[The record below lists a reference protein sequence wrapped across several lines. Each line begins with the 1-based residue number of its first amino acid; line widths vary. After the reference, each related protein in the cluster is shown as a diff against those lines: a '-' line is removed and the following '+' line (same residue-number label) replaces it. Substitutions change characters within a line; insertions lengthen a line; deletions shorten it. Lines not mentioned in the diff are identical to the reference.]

1 MKQYLDIVR
10 DVIDNGLWKENRTG
24 IKTLAL
30 PGVFF
35 EHNMEDGFPL
45 LTVRRMPIKSIAVE
59 VEGFLKGITSKKWY
73 QERGCKFWD
82 NWSNPKVAKEEY
94 DIAQGQAASDEVM
107 GLLSYEPTIQEIQK
121 KVDDAG
127 RRVYQK
133 SIDGEKYGEPR
144 ALLTHAEYVAAVK
157 AAARIS
163 PSLGVQ
169 RWTGPYYRG

>member
-1 MKQYLDIVR
+1 MTKDAP
-10 DVIDNGLWKENRTG
+10 
-24 IKTLAL
+24 TLAQL
-30 PGVFF
+30 P
-35 EHNMEDGFPL
+35 
-45 LTVRRMPIKSIAVE
+45 KSAAA
-59 VEGFLKGITSKKWY
+59 Y
-73 QERGCKFWD
+73 Y
-82 NWSNPKVAKEEY
+82 EESTGPGLY
-94 DIAQGQAASDEVM
+94 D
-107 GLLSYEPTIQEIQK
+107 YTEIGR
-121 KVDDAG
+121 DDAG